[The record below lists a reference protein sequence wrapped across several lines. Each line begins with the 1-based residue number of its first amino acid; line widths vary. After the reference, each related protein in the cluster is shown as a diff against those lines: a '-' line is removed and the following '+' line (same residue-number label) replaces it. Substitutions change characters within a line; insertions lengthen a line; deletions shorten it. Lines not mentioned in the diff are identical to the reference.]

1 MSSLSAFLH
10 PVTTREERE
19 IVISKRFVKRDE
31 NGNPV
36 LDSEG
41 KTIPEPFKIRS
52 ITQDEA
58 DAILKQSTRTIRTRN
73 QTTET
78 TVDNQDFNR
87 RLVVAATMEPNF
99 SATELCEAYGVMDPK
114 LVPGKM
120 LLSGEFSRLLG
131 AILEIS
137 GLEESLE
144 EEAKN

>member
-19 IVISKRFVKRDE
+19 IVISKRFLNEDGSPAK
-31 NGNPV
+31 
-36 LDSEG
+36 
-41 KTIPEPFKIRS
+41 FKIRS

-58 DAILKQSTRTIRTRN
+58 DALLKKSTRTIRTRN

-87 RLVVAATMEPNF
+87 RLVVAATVEPNF
-99 SATELCEAYGVMDPK
+99 SATELCEAYGVMDPN
-114 LVPGKM
+114 LVPGRM
-120 LLSGEFSRLLG
+120 LLSGEFNRLLG

-137 GLEESLE
+137 GLGESLE

>member
-19 IVISKRFVKRDE
+19 IVISKRFVNEDGSPAK
-31 NGNPV
+31 
-36 LDSEG
+36 
-41 KTIPEPFKIRS
+41 FKIRS

-58 DAILKQSTRTIRTRN
+58 DALLKQSTRTIRTRN

-87 RLVVAATMEPNF
+87 RLVVAATVEPNF